1 MSVFKTGH
9 IPWNKGKTGLYSN
22 EYKAKIKVKMT
33 DTVREKISKA
43 QTGKKRKASSI
54 KKMVATARKRG
65 NYQGNKSPWWRGGLV
80 KKKNLIRKSEK
91 YKAWR
96 TAVYK
101 RDNYTCIQ
109 CSTTKDLNADHII
122 PFYKLIQDL
131 ISLEGIENLFEKAMN
146 YAPLWDI
153 SNGRTLCHKC
163 HVKTDTYGI
172 KAWKRCA
179 AQLIE
184 GIDKYGDNKS

>member
-1 MSVFKTGH
+1 MPAFKKGH
-9 IPWNKGKTGLYSN
+9 IPWNKGKTGLYSD
-22 EYKAKIKVKMT
+22 EYKAKIKPKMS
-33 DTVREKISKA
+33 EEIKKKISKT
-43 QTGKKRKASSI
+43 QTGRKRKASSI
-54 KKMVATARKRG
+54 KKMVTTARKRG

-96 TAVYK
+96 SAVYK
-101 RDNYTCIQ
+101 RDNYTCVQ
-109 CSTTKDLNADHII
+109 CSSTQDLNADHII

-131 ISLEGIENLFEKAMN
+131 INLEGIANLFEKAMA

-163 HVKTDTYGI
+163 HKDTETFGW
-172 KAWKRCA
+172 KALKLC
-179 AQLIE
+179 Q
-184 GIDKYGDNKS
+184 SP